1 MRRDVK
7 IKALTFSNLYLLCVA
22 FFFLASLFV
31 SVTPSYGLKADKVL
45 ATVNNEVIKSS
56 DYQRFVK
63 SIGSVKNK
71 DVVIFCE

>member
-7 IKALTFSNLYLLCVA
+7 IKALTFSNLYFLCIV
-22 FFFLASLFV
+22 FCFLASLFV
-31 SVTPSYGLKADKVL
+31 AVTSSYGLKADKVL